1 MALAQ
6 RASFTPSEY
15 LQQERH
21 SSERHEYIQGQIYSM
36 AGASREHNQLVFN
49 LAGLLHAQ
57 LRQRPCSAFVADMR
71 VRTRINEAYFYPDL
85 SVVCGA
91 MQFEDETSDT
101 LTNPILIIEVLSP
114 TTEGYDRGA
123 KFAHYRR
130 LESLREYIL
139 VAQDRV
145 SIERYTR
152 NAQGQWLLS
161 EATELEQTLQLEAI
175 GCELGVKAVYEKV
188 LS

>member
-1 MALAQ
+1 M
-6 RASFTPSEY
+6 TTSEY
-15 LQQERH
+15 LQQERQ
-21 SSERHEYIQGQIYSM
+21 SRERHEYIQGQIYAM

-57 LRQRPCSAFVADMR
+57 LRHRPCSAFVADMR
-71 VRTRINEAYFYPDL
+71 VRTRAHEAYFYPDL
-85 SVVCGA
+85 SVVCGE
-91 MQFEDETSDT
+91 MQFEDEHSDT
-101 LTNPILIIEVLSP
+101 FTNPSLIIEVLSSS
-114 TTEGYDRGA
+114 TEGYDRGA

-139 VAQDRV
+139 VAQDRI

-152 NAQGQWLLS
+152 NEQGQWLLS
-161 EATELEQTLQLEAI
+161 EATELDQTLQLEAI
-175 GCELGVKAVYEKV
+175 GCELSLQAVYEKV